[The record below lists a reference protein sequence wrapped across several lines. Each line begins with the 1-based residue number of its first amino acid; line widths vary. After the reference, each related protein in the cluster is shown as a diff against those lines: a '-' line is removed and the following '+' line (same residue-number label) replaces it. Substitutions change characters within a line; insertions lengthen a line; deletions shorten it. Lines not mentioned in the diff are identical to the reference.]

1 MTFHIVAVSN
11 HRSPVA
17 LNVTYSGHFS
27 LNPRGV
33 QARRASGG
41 AAVGA
46 TNDERASKVEV
57 LNQRTSERAR
67 ELESKEGGGRER
79 GKEGRRKTKFDTIAS
94 LPP

>member
-1 MTFHIVAVSN
+1 MAVSN
-11 HRSPVA
+11 HGSPVA

-46 TNDERASKVEV
+46 TNDERASERASKVEV